1 MKVSIDIENS
11 KTQDVKTIEV
21 NIIEH
26 IENKIIKFDIK
37 DLTKEK
43 LDMLT
48 LAISETKETS
58 YTDIEMFFIDNDEIP
73 YFGPDYNFY
82 IKDNQLIGIYNKDFY
97 SKNKLC
103 IKNVS

>member
-1 MKVSIDIENS
+1 MKASIDIENS
-11 KTQDVKTIEV
+11 RTQEVKTIEV
-21 NIIEH
+21 NVIEH

-37 DLTKEK
+37 DLTKEE
-43 LDMLT
+43 LDILT

-97 SKNKLC
+97 SKK
-103 IKNVS
+103 